1 MAVFQYLGW
10 GTERP
15 TVKRERH
22 LRNMTEGAEARRAE
36 IRKMAEEMLAAVDR
50 FVEREKAEL
59 ELVDACTP
67 GGRYN
72 REVAASVMAKFAAD
86 LGAVEPAKRGRG
98 RPRKYQPGDP
108 RPPRKSRAKV
118 RTLSVHRV
126 SSTDTTSAKPRTS
139 GSTRRASSRTTSGT
153 VSPVT
158 AAPARVPTPAPKAAP
173 QVAASLLQSTL
184 AGGLGV
190 DAIQIE
196 APETAFEIKPVETR
210 MVQITVVENDPEYE
224 AELAEQAARA
234 QALLDAE
241 NEPGEELPPA
251 GMRKKTKFSLNY
263 DFSDALDL
271 SKVDAAV
278 LALFPHFGLPTAQ
291 PIEEMSDEDIKRWLF
306 ATVYKDEPDDEAREE
321 QFNDDRRI
329 YRSVSGIYKAVRRL
343 MDGDVQRERDR
354 VEVWHVIHERIAN
367 AEYYSALA
375 AKGEMDPEQALMWMA
390 HRDYIALG
398 NLEDSEHLVWREI
411 VDAME
416 WPKGFSRID
425 LAIWAG
431 QDPNVVPDV
440 RSWAGQP
447 KIFPEHLR
455 NVPFP
460 P

>member
-1 MAVFQYLGW
+1 MGIV
-10 GTERP
+10 
-15 TVKRERH
+15 V
-22 LRNMTEGAEARRAE
+22 
-36 IRKMAEEMLAAVDR
+36 
-50 FVEREKAEL
+50 
-59 ELVDACTP
+59 
-67 GGRYN
+67 
-72 REVAASVMAKFAAD
+72 S
-86 LGAVEPAKRGRG
+86 EPVKRGRG
-98 RPRKYQPGDP
+98 RPRKYGPNDP

-118 RTLSVHRV
+118 RVTASLGSDVVRGV
-126 SSTDTTSAKPRTS
+126 SPSLRAPAERKP
-139 GSTRRASSRTTSGT
+139 RRASSRTTSGT

-173 QVAASLLQSTL
+173 KVAASLLQSTL

-190 DAIQIE
+190 DTIQIE

-210 MVQITVVENDPEYE
+210 TVQITVVENDPEYE
-224 AELAEQAARA
+224 AELAEQEARA
-234 QALLDAE
+234 KALLDAE

-263 DFSDALDL
+263 DFSDALDR

-367 AEYYSALA
+367 AEYYSGLA

>member
-1 MAVFQYLGW
+1 MAVFHYLGW

-50 FVEREKAEL
+50 YVEREKAEL

-72 REVAASVMAKFAAD
+72 RDVAAGVMAKFAVD
-86 LGAVEPAKRGRG
+86 FGAVEPVKRGRG

-108 RPPRKSRAKV
+108 RPPRKSRAKD
-118 RTLSVHRV
+118 RP
-126 SSTDTTSAKPRTS
+126 SSIERASGTATGSAKARTS

-173 QVAASLLQSTL
+173 KVAAALLESTL
-184 AGGLGV
+184 AGSLGQ

-196 APETAFEIKPVETR
+196 TPETAFEIKPVETR
-210 MVQITVVENDPEYE
+210 TVQITVVENDPEYE
-224 AELAEQAARA
+224 AELAEQAALL
-234 QALLDAE
+234 QARLDAE
-241 NEPGEELPPA
+241 NEPGEELPLP
-251 GMRKKTKFSLNY
+251 GVRMTKFSRRY
-263 DFSDALDL
+263 DFSDAQDQ
-271 SKVDAAV
+271 SKVDPAV
-278 LALFPHFGLPTAQ
+278 LSLFPHFGLPRTS
-291 PIEEMSDEDIKRWLF
+291 PSEEMADENMKAWLF
-306 ATVYKDEPDDEAREE
+306 GVVYRHIQDDKFKESKYNA
-321 QFNDDRRI
+321 DLRI
-329 YRSVSGIYKAVRRL
+329 YRSVQGIYGAWKHKL
-343 MDGDVQRERDR
+343 EDEIQRERDR
-354 VEVWHVIHERIAN
+354 VAVWDVIDIRVTN
-367 AEYYSALA
+367 AEQYSERAAEGEISDDLA
-375 AKGEMDPEQALMWMA
+375 RMWMA
-390 HRDYIALG
+390 QHDYLALG

-416 WPKGFSRID
+416 WPKGFSRVD
-425 LAIWAG
+425 LAVWAG
-431 QDPNVVPDV
+431 QDPNVVPNV

-455 NVPFP
+455 NVRFP